1 MGRLSSV
8 LLKGLGVLVLAGIV
22 LSVVGTIVGI
32 ALSIVA
38 AVLSMIVSLAIL
50 CVFVL
55 AVIGLV
61 SVLDSGSTTED
72 ETDAP
77 RHSTDETDPE
87 EHLRS
92 RYVAGELTDAE
103 FERELER
110 LLSSD
115 ERRGRTGPNRSGTR
129 DGVSD
134 RHRLRDR

>member
-8 LLKGLGVLVLAGIV
+8 LLKALGALVLAGIV

-32 ALSIVA
+32 GLWVVT
-38 AVLSMIVSLAIL
+38 AVLSMIASLAVL

-72 ETDAP
+72 GTHAP
-77 RHSTDETDPE
+77 RRSTDETDPE
-87 EHLRS
+87 ERLRS
-92 RYVAGELTDAE
+92 RYVDGELTDAE

-115 ERRGRTGPNRSGTR
+115 ERRGRSRPNRSGAR
-129 DGVSD
+129 DGPSD
-134 RHRLRDR
+134 RRRLRDR